1 METGYSRRDLFRT
14 LAVVG
19 FATLQLPGADPER
32 PLFFNAHEF
41 ASLDR
46 LTDLII
52 PTDEHSPGAHE
63 AGVAKY
69 IDWITAHEVDPD
81 AKSSWTKGLADVDAL
96 SKELFNVQFLK
107 ASKDQQIALMNR
119 LCDSKNPEKGD
130 RERFWGQLRETTTF
144 VYYTSSIGI
153 HKDMQYL
160 GNVILEQF
168 QGYDAT

>member
-1 METGYSRRDLFRT
+1 METGYSRRDLFKT

-19 FATLQLPGADPER
+19 FATLQLPAAEPGK

-41 ASLDR
+41 ATLEQ
-46 LTDLII
+46 LTELII
-52 PTDEHSPGAHE
+52 PADDHSPGAHE

-69 IDWITAHEVDPD
+69 IDWITAHQIEPD
-81 AKSSWTKGLADVDAL
+81 AKSSWTSGLAEVDAI
-96 SKELFNVQFLK
+96 SKELFNAKFVK
-107 ASKDQQIALMNR
+107 GSKEQQLDVMNH
-119 LCDSKNPEKGD
+119 LCGNKGA
-130 RERFWGQLRETTTF
+130 RKENQERFWGQLRETTTF